1 MCITPSTAVPSIIYS
16 PELLRKVNSD
26 QSFPIPRDVRKK
38 LFRLRIWSPRYKYE
52 NIFKTQHP
60 KPNTPENVN
69 VKEKTV
75 KTTTV
80 TDVRIGVMNVQS
92 LEKKLACVIDHITDN
107 RIDIVG
113 ITETWLSND
122 DKNNMSVV
130 NTCLNNGYTLLHRPR
145 NTGRRGGRVR
155 VLINNQINIKSRMI
169 GANPEIT
176 SFESMEIVITVGS
189 ITIRLSVI
197 YRMPSVKS
205 KNGLKQGT
213 FCNEFNDYLEKLSC
227 MNGNIVIVGDFNIDW
242 LNTNGSERKQFC
254 NILET
259 FGFVQNICTETHRSH
274 HLLDYIITRKDCN
287 IISDFLVSDFISD
300 HRALHASLQCIRP
313 HPVRKQISGRAIRR
327 IKDDAIVK
335 DLDKFSID
343 QRCVDVDTMV
353 EMYDRFLSE

>member
-1 MCITPSTAVPSIIYS
+1 MCTRSDFLLCSSEMCITPSTAVSSRIYS

-38 LFRLRIWSPRYKYE
+38 LFRLRIWSPRYKQE
-52 NIFKTQHP
+52 NIFNTQHP
-60 KPNTPENVN
+60 KPSTPENVN
-69 VKEKTV
+69 VKTV

-80 TDVRIGVMNVQS
+80 TYVRIGVMNVQS
-92 LEKKLACVIDHITDN
+92 LGNKLDCVIDHITDN

-145 NTGRRGGRVR
+145 NTGRRGGGVG
-155 VLINNQINIKSRMI
+155 VLINNQINVKSRMI
-169 GANPEIT
+169 GVNPEIT
-176 SFESMEIVITVGS
+176 SFESMEVVITAGS

-197 YRMPSVKS
+197 YRMHPVKS
-205 KNGLKQGT
+205 KNGFKQGT

-242 LNTNGSERKQFC
+242 LNTNGYERKQFC

-259 FGFVQNICTETHRSH
+259 FGFVQNICTET
-274 HLLDYIITRKDCN
+274 II
-287 IISDFLVSDFISD
+287 
-300 HRALHASLQCIRP
+300 
-313 HPVRKQISGRAIRR
+313 
-327 IKDDAIVK
+327 
-335 DLDKFSID
+335 
-343 QRCVDVDTMV
+343 
-353 EMYDRFLSE
+353 Y